1 MPFYS
6 PEETHCF
13 LYSASILS
21 ENIKHFQ
28 SSSILYLH
36 KHNTIVLTGKGKQ
49 DLCWRM
55 NEEEHKSP
63 HKTLMYNTAWQK
75 TFEKATEHI
84 SWLNK
89 NLKSFMFLGI
99 FVNILFSVF
108 FILINFTKLNC
119 NCPLPFK
126 SVECSFFKK
135 YKWSLLSNIIKT
147 CH

>member
-6 PEETHCF
+6 SEETCYF

-21 ENIKHFQ
+21 ENIMCFQ

-49 DLCWRM
+49 DLCWRI
-55 NEEEHKSP
+55 NEEEHKSQ
-63 HKTLMYNTAWQK
+63 HKTLTYNTAWQK
-75 TFEKATEHI
+75 TLQKTIEHI

-89 NLKSFMFLGI
+89 NLKRFIFLGI
-99 FVNILFSVF
+99 FVNILSSVF
-108 FILINFTKLNC
+108 FILINFIKLNH

-126 SVECSFFKK
+126 SVECSFLK
-135 YKWSLLSNIIKT
+135 I
-147 CH
+147 